1 MVSSSP
7 SRIEWM
13 RFYSGRREKAIS
25 SQRRTG
31 GSHRKRTCIGDQL
44 YRTLHVARFRQMN
57 LERRMSMS
65 TAPAMKRTLLA
76 GAIGNV
82 LEWYDF
88 ALYGYFAPVFAALF
102 FPSDSPSVS
111 LISAFGVFAVG
122 FLARPLGALV
132 FGHWGD
138 TLGRRNA
145 LAWSVLF
152 MAIPTGAVGLLP
164 TYEAI
169 GVIAPIALILCR
181 FLQGLSV
188 GGEFT
193 GSATFLVEHAT
204 ASQRGYIGSWA
215 GFSAQIGALLG
226 SGVGALIASSLTDEA
241 LHQWGWRIP
250 FLMGSVIALAGW
262 YLRTRV
268 AESPAFETTRR
279 EGALASSPIRDVFTT
294 QCRAVTT
301 VAGLMWLHGVSFYL
315 LYVYMTTYLITM
327 TPASLATVLWL
338 NTGGMMLLA
347 LLIPVMGSWSD
358 RIGQRPLLIVGA
370 AGLSVLSYPCF
381 LWLTSNDLPRMI
393 VAQGLL
399 TVLAACYMGPF
410 FAAIA
415 RLFPTAY
422 RYTGL
427 SVGYNIGAALF
438 GGTAPLVATLFIE
451 WSGISLAPAL
461 YLSLCAAVSL
471 AVTLTL
477 RK

>member
-1 MVSSSP
+1 
-7 SRIEWM
+7 
-13 RFYSGRREKAIS
+13 
-25 SQRRTG
+25 
-31 GSHRKRTCIGDQL
+31 
-44 YRTLHVARFRQMN
+44 
-57 LERRMSMS
+57 MS
-65 TAPAMKRTLLA
+65 TAPPIKRTLLA

-88 ALYGYFAPVFAALF
+88 ALYGYFAPVFAAQF
-102 FPSDSPSVS
+102 FPSNSPSVS

-122 FLARPLGALV
+122 FLARPIGALL

-145 LAWSVLF
+145 LAWSVLL
-152 MAIPTGAVGLLP
+152 MAIPTCVVGLLP

-169 GVIAPIALILCR
+169 GVIAPIALTLCR

-193 GSATFLVEHAT
+193 GSATFLVEHAA
-204 ASQRGYIGSWA
+204 ASQRGYVGSWA

-226 SGVGALIASSLTDEA
+226 SGMGALIASGLDDEA
-241 LHQWGWRIP
+241 LRQWGWRVP
-250 FLMGSVIALAGW
+250 FVIGSVIAVAGW

-268 AESPAFETTRR
+268 SESPAFEAIRR
-279 EGALASSPIRDVFTT
+279 TGAVASSPVRDVFTT
-294 QCRAVTT
+294 QRRAVAT
-301 VAGLMWLHGVSFYL
+301 VVGLVWLHGVAFYL
-315 LYVYMTTYLITM
+315 LYVYLTTYLVTV
-327 TPASLATVLWL
+327 TPAPLATVLWL
-338 NTGGMMLLA
+338 NTGSMILLA

-358 RIGQRPLLIVGA
+358 RIGQQPLLIVGA
-370 AGLSVLSYPCF
+370 AGLALLSYPCF

-393 VAQGLL
+393 MAQVLL
-399 TVLAACYMGPF
+399 TVLVACYMGPF

-415 RLFPTAY
+415 ELFPTAQ

-427 SVGYNIGAALF
+427 SFGYNIGAALF
-438 GGTAPLVATLFIE
+438 GGTAPLVAMLLIE
-451 WSGISLAPAL
+451 WSGNSLAPAF
-461 YLSLCAAVSL
+461 YLSLCAAISL

>member
-1 MVSSSP
+1 MCTTP
-7 SRIEWM
+7 PI
-13 RFYSGRREKAIS
+13 
-25 SQRRTG
+25 
-31 GSHRKRTCIGDQL
+31 
-44 YRTLHVARFRQMN
+44 
-57 LERRMSMS
+57 
-65 TAPAMKRTLLA
+65 KRTLLA

-88 ALYGYFAPVFAALF
+88 ALYGYFAPVFAAQF
-102 FPSDSPSVS
+102 FPSNSPSVS
-111 LISAFGVFAVG
+111 LISAFGVFAIG
-122 FLARPLGALV
+122 FLARPIGALL

-145 LAWSVLF
+145 LAWSVLL
-152 MAIPTGAVGLLP
+152 MAIPTCVVGLLP

-169 GVIAPIALILCR
+169 GAIAPIALTLCR

-204 ASQRGYIGSWA
+204 ASQRGYVGSWA

-226 SGVGALIASSLTDEA
+226 SGMGALIASSLEDEA
-241 LHQWGWRIP
+241 LRQWGWRVP
-250 FLMGSVIALAGW
+250 FVIGSVIAVAGW

-268 AESPAFETTRR
+268 PESPAFEAIRR
-279 EGALASSPIRDVFTT
+279 TGALASSPIRDVFTA
-294 QCRAVTT
+294 QRRAVAT
-301 VAGLMWLHGVSFYL
+301 VVGLVWLHGVAFYL
-315 LYVYMTTYLITM
+315 LYVYLTTYLVTV
-327 TPASLATVLWL
+327 TPAPLATVLWL
-338 NTGGMMLLA
+338 NTGCMMLLA

-370 AGLSVLSYPCF
+370 AGLALLTYPCF

-393 VAQGLL
+393 MAQVLL
-399 TVLAACYMGPF
+399 TVLVAFYMGPF

-415 RLFPTAY
+415 ELFPTAQ

-438 GGTAPLVATLFIE
+438 GGTAPLVATLFLE
-451 WSGISLAPAL
+451 WSGNSLAPAF
-461 YLSLCAAVSL
+461 YLSLCAAISL